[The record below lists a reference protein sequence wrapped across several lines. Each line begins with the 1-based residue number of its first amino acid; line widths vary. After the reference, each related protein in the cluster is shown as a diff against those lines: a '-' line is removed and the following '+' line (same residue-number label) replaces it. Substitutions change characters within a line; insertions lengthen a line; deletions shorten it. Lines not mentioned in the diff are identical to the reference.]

1 MATKSETYMWD
12 RERET
17 ISRSDL
23 KNLQLARLKQVLER
37 VWHNVPTL
45 KKRFQEAGIDETT
58 ISNLQDVEALKDF
71 PFMKKS
77 DLRDNYP
84 FGLFASPMK
93 EVNRLHCSSGTKG
106 KPTVVG
112 YTKQDLE
119 HWAEACAR
127 SLAAAGGR
135 PGDIIHNSYGYGLFT
150 GGLGMHYGAER
161 LGATVVPASG
171 GRTQQQIMLLQDF
184 GARIILATPSYMLNM
199 AYTMLELGIP

>member
-112 YTKQDLE
+112 YT
-119 HWAEACAR
+119 
-127 SLAAAGGR
+127 
-135 PGDIIHNSYGYGLFT
+135 
-150 GGLGMHYGAER
+150 
-161 LGATVVPASG
+161 
-171 GRTQQQIMLLQDF
+171 
-184 GARIILATPSYMLNM
+184 
-199 AYTMLELGIP
+199 